1 MLTFKKFGSFMLLV
15 CLIIASGNCIQDEV
29 LTEATTAAAVEEETP
44 LDVNVKVFTVATER
58 TDGFLRYMR
67 SAQVYDIEVTAL
79 GLDQEW
85 KGGDM
90 SSVGGGFKVNLLREA
105 VKPLKD
111 EKDTLIMFTDSYD
124 VVFTSRLTEIVKKFK
139 ETGARV
145 LFSAEKFCWPDVK
158 LASKYP
164 TVEPKASRY
173 LNSGAFIGYAP
184 EIWQLLQPSIE
195 NLEDDQLYYTK
206 SYLNEELREKLG
218 MKLDVES
225 HIFQNL
231 NGAKDDVKLDVDLD
245 TNRGTLKN
253 INFLT
258 TPSVIHGNG
267 PSKVELNAFANY
279 LANTYNHKC
288 LICQENRLK
297 LDEKNLPIVTLAL
310 IGITPVPFFDMFLN
324 HTAYIHYPKNRMHLF
339 IYSGVEY
346 LDAMAKSHLKKYE
359 EEYLSAKIVLST
371 DQFDERR
378 ARQLAVQQAKQKKSD
393 YIFFIDA
400 DTHVDDKELLRE
412 LMTYDRQFIAPVVAK
427 YNELWSNFW
436 GALSEGGYYARSPD
450 YVDIVRGDILGMW
463 NVPYV
468 SSIYLIKSTAFKH
481 LNYDHQYYDPD
492 MAMCES
498 LRNAGVHMY
507 IINDRFYGH
516 LVNAENFD
524 ITVTRPDFYTLFTNK
539 FDWTRKYIHADYE
552 KQLEA
557 NYSYNQP
564 CTDVFWFKIATDA
577 FCDDMVA
584 IMEAFGKWSD
594 GSNKDERLEGGYEA
608 VPTRDIHMKQVGLD
622 ALWLEFLNDFVR
634 PLQEKVFLGYYH
646 NPVRSLMNFVVR
658 YRPDEQPFL
667 RPHHDSSTYTINIAL
682 NRAGIDYEGGGC
694 RFLRYNCS
702 VTATKKGWMLM
713 HPGRLTH
720 YHEGLR
726 VTNGTRYIMISF
738 IDP

>member
-1 MLTFKKFGSFMLLV
+1 MV
-15 CLIIASGNCIQDEV
+15 R
-29 LTEATTAAAVEEETP
+29 ATSICP
-44 LDVNVKVFTVATER
+44 P
-58 TDGFLRYMR
+58 Y
-67 SAQVYDIEVTAL
+67 Y
-79 GLDQEW
+79 
-85 KGGDM
+85 
-90 SSVGGGFKVNLLREA
+90 GGGQQAKQKKSDYIFFIDADTHVDDKELLRE
-105 VKPLKD
+105 LM
-111 EKDTLIMFTDSYD
+111 TYD
-124 VVFTSRLTEIVKKFK
+124 R
-139 ETGARV
+139 
-145 LFSAEKFCWPDVK
+145 KFCWPDVK

-412 LMTYDRQFIAPVVAK
+412 LMTYDRQFIAP
-427 YNELWSNFW
+427 
-436 GALSEGGYYARSPD
+436 
-450 YVDIVRGDILGMW
+450 
-463 NVPYV
+463 
-468 SSIYLIKSTAFKH
+468 
-481 LNYDHQYYDPD
+481 
-492 MAMCES
+492 
-498 LRNAGVHMY
+498 
-507 IINDRFYGH
+507 
-516 LVNAENFD
+516 
-524 ITVTRPDFYTLFTNK
+524 
-539 FDWTRKYIHADYE
+539 
-552 KQLEA
+552 
-557 NYSYNQP
+557 
-564 CTDVFWFKIATDA
+564 
-577 FCDDMVA
+577 
-584 IMEAFGKWSD
+584 
-594 GSNKDERLEGGYEA
+594 
-608 VPTRDIHMKQVGLD
+608 
-622 ALWLEFLNDFVR
+622 
-634 PLQEKVFLGYYH
+634 
-646 NPVRSLMNFVVR
+646 
-658 YRPDEQPFL
+658 
-667 RPHHDSSTYTINIAL
+667 
-682 NRAGIDYEGGGC
+682 
-694 RFLRYNCS
+694 
-702 VTATKKGWMLM
+702 
-713 HPGRLTH
+713 
-720 YHEGLR
+720 
-726 VTNGTRYIMISF
+726 
-738 IDP
+738 